1 MIKISNGNLEMSG
14 SVATMFADI
23 ATASDAIINKLCSDD
38 DFPNDL
44 VELNVKALIMS
55 IEGMATDNGID
66 VTITD
71 DDRKNFED
79 SKKKAKKCSTS
90 RKCTKATDLVES
102 ILSVLSKLT
111 EDDEESDD
119 DDDDDDTEDDIPD
132 FLW

>member
-23 ATASDAIINKLCSDD
+23 ATASDAIINKLCSDE
-38 DFPNDL
+38 DFPNDI

-55 IEGMATDNGID
+55 IEGVATENGID
-66 VTITD
+66 ITITD
-71 DDRKNFED
+71 DDRKSFED
-79 SKKKAKKCSTS
+79 SKKKAKKSSAT

-111 EDDEESDD
+111 DDDSDDSDD
-119 DDDDDDTEDDIPD
+119 DDDETEDDFPD

>member
-23 ATASDAIINKLCSDD
+23 ATASDAIINKLCSDE

-44 VELNVKALIMS
+44 VEFNVKALIMS
-55 IEGMATDNGID
+55 IEGMATENGID
-66 VTITD
+66 ITITD

-79 SKKKAKKCSTS
+79 SKKKAEKRSVS
-90 RKCTKATDLVES
+90 RKCTKATDLAES
-102 ILSVLSKLT
+102 ILSVLSRLT
-111 EDDEESDD
+111 EDDDSDD
-119 DDDDDDTEDDIPD
+119 DNDNDDTEDDIPD

>member
-23 ATASDAIINKLCSDD
+23 ATASDAIINKLCNDD

-44 VELNVKALIMS
+44 VELNVKDLIMS

-79 SKKKAKKCSTS
+79 SKKKAKKCSAS

-111 EDDEESDD
+111 EDDEDS

>member
-23 ATASDAIINKLCSDD
+23 ATASDAIINKLCSDE

-55 IEGMATDNGID
+55 IEGMATENGID
-66 VTITD
+66 ITITD

-79 SKKKAKKCSTS
+79 SKKKAEKRSVS

-111 EDDEESDD
+111 EDDDSDD
-119 DDDDDDTEDDIPD
+119 DDGDDDTEDDIPD

>member
-14 SVATMFADI
+14 NVATMFADI
-23 ATASDAIINKLCSDD
+23 ATASDAIINKLCSDE

-71 DDRKNFED
+71 DDRKNFEY
-79 SKKKAKKCSTS
+79 SKKKAKKCSVS

-111 EDDEESDD
+111 EDDEDS

>member
-23 ATASDAIINKLCSDD
+23 ATASDAIINKLCSDE

-55 IEGMATDNGID
+55 IEGMATENGID
-66 VTITD
+66 ITITD

-79 SKKKAKKCSTS
+79 SKKKAKKSS
-90 RKCTKATDLVES
+90 ARKCTKATDLVES

-111 EDDEESDD
+111 EDDDDSDD
-119 DDDDDDTEDDIPD
+119 DDDDDEAEDDFPD

>member
-111 EDDEESDD
+111 EDDEDSD